1 MSRPEEVIRTPSP
14 SLTPSEQTK
23 KQRRRK
29 ALREN
34 LTGYAIISPWLIGFL
49 ILIIGPMIVS
59 LYLSFTNYDLLSSP
73 NWIGLQNYVN
83 ILTND
88 PRFIQS
94 LKVTFIFVFVSTPL
108 KLIFALLLAML
119 FNTGRKGTGLATT
132 IYYIPSIIGGSVAI
146 AVVWKQMFGRS
157 GAINELVTS
166 LGFTGVNWI
175 GNPDTALSV
184 LILLVVWQFGSPMI
198 IFLAGLRQI
207 PMDLYEAA
215 SVDGANAVTKF
226 FKITLPMLTPVI
238 FFNLIMQTIG
248 GFMTFTQ
255 SYLITGGGPMD
266 STLFYA
272 VYLYEVAFQYLRM
285 GYASAMAWILLVVIG
300 IITLILF
307 KSSKYWV
314 YYESE
319 GGR

>member
-1 MSRPEEVIRTPSP
+1 MAKPEEVVRTPSL
-14 SLTPSEQTK
+14 SVEAKQQQK
-23 KQRRRK
+23 KK
-29 ALREN
+29 ALKET
-34 LTGYAIISPWLIGFL
+34 LTGYAIISPWLIGFILL
-49 ILIIGPMIVS
+49 IAGPMLVS

-73 NWIGLQNYVN
+73 NWIGIQNYINV
-83 ILTND
+83 LTND
-88 PRFIQS
+88 PRFVQS
-94 LKVTFIFVFVSTPL
+94 LKVTMIFVFVSTPL
-108 KLIFALLLAML
+108 KLIFALFLAML
-119 FNTGRKGTGLATT
+119 FNTGRKGTGLFTT

-157 GAINELVTS
+157 GAVNEFVTS

-207 PMDLYEAA
+207 PNELYEAA

-248 GFMTFTQ
+248 AFMTFTQ

-266 STLFYA
+266 ATLFYA
-272 VYLYEVAFQYLRM
+272 VYLYEVAFTYLRM
-285 GYASAMAWILLVVIG
+285 GYASAMAWILLA
-300 IITLILF
+300 IIAAITALLF
-307 KSSKYWV
+307 WSSKYWV

-319 GGR
+319 GGRSK

>member
-1 MSRPEEVIRTPSP
+1 MSKPEEVIRTTIPTP
-14 SLTPSEQTK
+14 QPSEQTK
-23 KQRRRK
+23 KQEKRK
-29 ALREN
+29 ALKDN
-34 LTGYAIISPWLIGFL
+34 LTGYAIISPWLIGF
-49 ILIIGPMIVS
+49 IVLIIGPMIVS
-59 LYLSFTNYDLLSSP
+59 FYLSFTNYDLLSSP
-73 NWIGLQNYVN
+73 SWIGIENYIQV
-83 ILTND
+83 LTND
-88 PRFIQS
+88 PRFINS

-108 KLIFALLLAML
+108 KLMFALFLAML
-119 FNTGRKGTGLATT
+119 FNTGRKGTSFFTT

-146 AVVWKQMFGRS
+146 AVVWKQMFGRT
-157 GAINELVTS
+157 GAVNEFVTS
-166 LGFTGVNWI
+166 LGFSGTNWI

-207 PMDLYEAA
+207 PADLYEAA

-255 SYLITGGGPMD
+255 SYLITKGGPMD

-272 VYLYEVAFQYLRM
+272 VYLYEVAFEYLRM

-300 IITLILF
+300 VITLILF
-307 KSSKYWV
+307 KTSKYWV

>member
-1 MSRPEEVIRTPSP
+1 MAKPEEVTKAELS
-14 SLTPSEQTK
+14 SNELAEHTK
-23 KQRRRK
+23 KLEKRK
-29 ALREN
+29 ALKN
-34 LTGYAIISPWLIGFL
+34 TLTGYAIISPWLIGFIVL
-49 ILIIGPMIVS
+49 ILGPMIVS

-73 NWIGLQNYVN
+73 DWIGIQNYINV
-83 ILTND
+83 LTSD
-88 PRFIQS
+88 PRFRTS
-94 LKVTFIFVFVSTPL
+94 MEVTFIFVFVSVPL
-108 KLIFALLLAML
+108 KLIFALLLALL
-119 FNTGRKGTGLATT
+119 FNTGRKGTGLFTT

-146 AVVWKQMFGRS
+146 AVVWRQLFGRN
-157 GAINELVTS
+157 GAINEFVQS
-166 LGFTGVNWI
+166 LGFAGTNWI

-184 LILLVVWQFGSPMI
+184 LIILVVWQFGSPLI

-207 PMDLYEAA
+207 PQELYEAA
-215 SVDGANAVTKF
+215 SVDGANSFVRF
-226 FKITLPMLTPVI
+226 WKITLPMLTPVI
-238 FFNLIMQTIG
+238 FFNLVMQTIG

-255 SYLITGGGPMD
+255 AYLITNGGPMD

-272 VYLYEVAFQYLRM
+272 LYLYEVAFEYLRM

-307 KSSKYWV
+307 KTSKYWV